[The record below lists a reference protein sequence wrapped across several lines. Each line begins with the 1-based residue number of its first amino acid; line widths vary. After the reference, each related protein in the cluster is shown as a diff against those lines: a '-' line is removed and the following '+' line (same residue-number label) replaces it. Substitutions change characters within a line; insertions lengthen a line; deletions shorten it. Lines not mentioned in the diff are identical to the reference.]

1 MIDTLPQVETGASP
15 APAKEENRRPGAPF
29 GFLAACLVLAIAA
42 IVLGTKVHKQSAELA
57 DRNAQLAQSNSS
69 GAKARAD
76 LEDAKSQGLALQA
89 QLASVGNQRTEFQEQ
104 LGVAKRQ
111 IAGFQA
117 QVASGQSQLADLQS
131 QLTSAKTQVAEA
143 QAKAAGDE
151 GQLRDLQ
158 SQLDAAKGQLAGTNA
173 ELSKAQVDLT
183 RLHPMLVEARRIPI
197 TAAFEKSFWDHGY
210 TLHLSNNATA
220 ALKVRIEISGS
231 EPTRYQ
237 SAVLDGGA
245 AVSIMRLPPGEKV
258 VITSEGY
265 DPLSLT
271 AQ

>member
-1 MIDTLPQVETGASP
+1 
-15 APAKEENRRPGAPF
+15 
-29 GFLAACLVLAIAA
+29 
-42 IVLGTKVHKQSAELA
+42 
-57 DRNAQLAQSNSS
+57 
-69 GAKARAD
+69 
-76 LEDAKSQGLALQA
+76 
-89 QLASVGNQRTEFQEQ
+89 
-104 LGVAKRQ
+104 
-111 IAGFQA
+111 
-117 QVASGQSQLADLQS
+117 
-131 QLTSAKTQVAEA
+131 
-143 QAKAAGDE
+143 
-151 GQLRDLQ
+151 
-158 SQLDAAKGQLAGTNA
+158 
-173 ELSKAQVDLT
+173 
-183 RLHPMLVEARRIPI
+183 MLVEARRIPI